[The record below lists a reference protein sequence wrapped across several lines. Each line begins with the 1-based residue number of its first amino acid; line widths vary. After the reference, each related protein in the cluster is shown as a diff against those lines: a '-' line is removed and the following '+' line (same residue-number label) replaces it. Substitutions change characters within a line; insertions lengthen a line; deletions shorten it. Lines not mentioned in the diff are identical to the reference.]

1 MLLLVR
7 NTGEKIIVNDNIVI
21 EVLDISGS
29 KVKLAINA
37 PDNVLIDR
45 SEIREQ
51 RKYHENGSLQTFKE
65 LHKR

>member
-7 NTGEKIIVNDNIVI
+7 NTGEKIIVNDNIII

-65 LHKR
+65 LHKS